1 MTHDNHNTGNP
12 TGVPTDQAGVPA
24 AAGEHAGA
32 AEGTTQSAQRAAGE
46 RQVEVRRNVGLS
58 ALTGGFAAV
67 LTVAFG
73 VRAFGD
79 GSALDWLLF
88 GVLALVT
95 FVHLLA
101 LVDGRAPLL
110 VADGHGV
117 RLRHGALWRG
127 IAWDDIDC
135 LEHLPRR
142 GLRDG
147 HVLVDGYDDQQ
158 LVVPLTLATTVRGVE
173 ADSLSDVLAELA
185 DGRSDVV
192 EVVPG
197 LAQPEDPSAD
207 PAPEAGA
214 APAAAPAA
222 EDTHDTHDTHDAQDE
237 TGWDGRGEARGDDVA
252 PLGALHPDDLPSD
265 VSHSDVSH
273 SDVSHSDVSHS
284 DVSHSDELPSDEQAP
299 AAEAPRRGIAARLMA
314 GLGGVAAARRATEQQ
329 TDDHAD
335 QRADQRTDQ
344 RTDQRADQRAERA
357 EERSDFEDTDEIRLA
372 APAWLEQSDRDAAR
386 AAQHADAHVADVE
399 TTDEIVLEEP
409 PAPGRATVLPARV
422 ELDHE
427 TPARPVP
434 TAGPM
439 APIPAGAPVG
449 ASAAD
454 APLGDETVVLTGLAV
469 QPAADPVIGP
479 DLVAARQ
486 RLRLSIDQLSER
498 TRIRPHVIE
507 AMEVDDFGPC
517 GGDFYARGHLRTLAR
532 VLGVDA
538 GPMVAAYDER
548 YAHAPV
554 DPRRVFESELA
565 TGAGGAIRSTR
576 GGRNWSV
583 LIAAVMGAV
592 LVWSVAQLVM
602 GDPAPTAKAPVLNQ
616 SGGVT
621 KAAAAKGDPVRV
633 RLTAKGGGAQ
643 LVVRDGSGQI
653 AFDGNL
659 AFGQTTELRIVPPV
673 RIWSSDGSVTYAL
686 GKDEAKPLGEIG
698 AEVSKT
704 LVAR

>member
-12 TGVPTDQAGVPA
+12 TGVPTDQAGVLA
-24 AAGEHAGA
+24 AAGEHEAGA
-32 AEGTTQSAQRAAGE
+32 AEGTTQSAQRDAGE
-46 RQVEVRRNVGLS
+46 RQIEVRRNVGLS

-110 VADGHGV
+110 VADDHGV

-207 PAPEAGA
+207 PAPASEAGA

-252 PLGALHPDDLPSD
+252 PLSELHPDDLPSD
-265 VSHSDVSH
+265 VSPSDA
-273 SDVSHSDVSHS
+273 
-284 DVSHSDELPSDEQAP
+284 LPSDEQAP
-299 AAEAPRRGIAARLMA
+299 TAEAPRRGIAARLMA

-329 TDDHAD
+329 ADDH
-335 QRADQRTDQ
+335 ADQRTDQ
-344 RTDQRADQRAERA
+344 RTDQRAERD